1 MDLAFTDRFIYK
13 RKKNSNY
20 RVAQEKYSSL
30 RQYNLKSKRA
40 LTLKK
45 EGLYSVMSNLNF
57 GIYHV
62 HFNTVLTEIT
72 ALNLS

>member
-1 MDLAFTDRFIYK
+1 MDLAFTARFIYK

-20 RVAQEKYSSL
+20 RVAQEKY
-30 RQYNLKSKRA
+30 LKSKRA

-45 EGLYSVMSNLNF
+45 EGLYSVMSNFNF